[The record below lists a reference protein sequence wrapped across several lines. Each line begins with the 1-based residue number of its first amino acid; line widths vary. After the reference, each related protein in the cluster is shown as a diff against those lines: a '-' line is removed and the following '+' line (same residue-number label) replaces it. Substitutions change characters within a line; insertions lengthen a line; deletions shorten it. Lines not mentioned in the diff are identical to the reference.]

1 MELQQLKYFL
11 KTAEMEHITRASE
24 ELHIAQ
30 PALTQCIHRLESEL
44 GTPLFERKGRNIKL
58 NQDGIDF
65 KKKLEPL
72 IFALENLSEE
82 FKNRRTRHIPPVK
95 IEISAGSDII
105 GNLLIE
111 FKEKNPE
118 IAFNLT
124 QGKSSGSQISI
135 TTSAYDAVLQPE
147 DAVFTEEIFLAV
159 PLSSLFARKPEIDLK
174 DVAGENFIAF
184 AGSKPLRQ
192 ICDSFCKNAG
202 FTPSVVFE
210 SDSPMLIR
218 KLIEGGMGIGFWP
231 AFSWGSFTSTK
242 ALLLPVKNSVCKRN
256 LIVHITE
263 EGTQNP
269 HAVKFYTYMISYLRA
284 IN

>member
-11 KTAEMEHITRASE
+11 KTAELEHITKASE

-44 GTPLFERKGRNIKL
+44 GISLFERKGRNIGL
-58 NQDGIDF
+58 NQNGINF
-65 KKKLEPL
+65 KRKLEPL
-72 IFALENLSEE
+72 MAALDSLFIE
-82 FKNRRTRHIPPVK
+82 FKNKGSQYIPPVK

-118 IAFNLT
+118 ITFNLT
-124 QGKSSGSQISI
+124 QGKSSDSQISI
-135 TTSAYDAVLQPE
+135 TTSAYNAVIQPE
-147 DAVFTEEIFLAV
+147 GAVFTEEIFLAV
-159 PLSSLFARKPEIDLK
+159 PIDSPFASKKELDLH

-192 ICDSFCKNAG
+192 ICDGFCATAG
-202 FTPSVVFE
+202 FSPRVVFE
-210 SDSPMLIR
+210 SDSPILIR

-231 AFSWGSFTSTK
+231 AFSWGSFTS
-242 ALLLPVKNSVCKRN
+242 ARAVLLPVKNPVCKRN

-263 EGTQNP
+263 EGTKNP
-269 HAVKFYTYMISYLRA
+269 NAVKFYTYMISYLRA